1 MPLVSLR
8 NKTAKVITTKLPIT
22 NIMNVG
28 PNPNDKITTL
38 LDNNPIVPPT
48 APIKLLN
55 LHQYLFNQ

>member
-1 MPLVSLR
+1 MPFVSLR
-8 NKTAKVITTKLPIT
+8 SKTAKDITTKLPIT
-22 NIMNVG
+22 NMMNVG

-38 LDNNPIVPPT
+38 PDHNPIMPLS